1 MNWKIAEAKQRFSEV
16 VRETAEEPQLI
27 YKRGRLVAVLM
38 NAEEYGAFEAWK
50 EERQRP
56 SMAEAIAEIR
66 KICEQ
71 EDYELEIPDRRDRP
85 NPFAEAL
92 DDVPV

>member
-16 VRETAEEPQLI
+16 VRQTAEEPQLI
-27 YKRGRLVAVLM
+27 FKRDRLVAVLM
-38 NAEEYGAFEAWK
+38 NAEEYGAFEAWQ
-50 EERQRP
+50 ERRRP

-66 KICEQ
+66 KICEE
-71 EDYELEIPDRRDRP
+71 EDYALEIPDRRDRP

-92 DDVPV
+92 DDVPL

>member
-27 YKRGRLVAVLM
+27 YKRDRLVAVLM
-38 NAEEYGAFEAWK
+38 NAEEYGAFEAWE

-66 KICEQ
+66 KICEE